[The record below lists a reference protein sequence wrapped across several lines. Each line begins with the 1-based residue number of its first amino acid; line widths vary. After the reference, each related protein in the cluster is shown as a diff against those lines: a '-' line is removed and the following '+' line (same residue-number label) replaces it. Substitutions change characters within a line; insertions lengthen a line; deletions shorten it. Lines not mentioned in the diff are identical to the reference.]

1 MAQRPADVDQLLS
14 AARAGS
20 AEAMG
25 QVFEVFRE
33 YLLSIAN
40 QKLDPAL
47 RAKGGASDIVQE
59 TFLEAQR
66 DIAQFAGTTSAELKA
81 WLVRLMVN
89 NAMNFARTYKATDK
103 RQVSREVGLPQNTPT
118 GPAGGDLPGD
128 TPTPS
133 VEMMAEERAI
143 ALKQAIARLPED
155 YQRVIV
161 LRNQDDRAF
170 GDIAE
175 LMGRTE
181 NAVRKLWFRAVEQ
194 LQQEMDAAP

>member
-1 MAQRPADVDQLLS
+1 MAERAADVDRLLCE
-14 AARAGS
+14 ARAGS

-25 QVFEVFRE
+25 QVLEVFRE

-40 QKLDPAL
+40 QRLDPAL

-66 DIAQFAGTTSAELKA
+66 DLVQFAGTTETELKA

-89 NAMNFARTYKATDK
+89 NALNFARTYKSTGK

-133 VEMMAEERAI
+133 VEMMAEERTAALKRAI
-143 ALKQAIARLPED
+143 ANLPED
-155 YQRVIV
+155 HQRVIV
-161 LRNQDDRAF
+161 LRNQEDRAF
-170 GDIAE
+170 NEIAE

-194 LQQEMDAAP
+194 LQQEMDAMT